1 MEDFGIILG
10 GLWQYVALDWLV
22 SDIGALAILRGALG
36 LVAGVLLIFILL
48 LRVDKRGDL
57 GDLDSDALESISSDS
72 IFLDS
77 ALLDS
82 RAQDLAESKI
92 TESKIHAAH
101 QTQAHHTN
109 HASHTN
115 CQNNAKHQTH
125 ARHPNHANH
134 ARHTS
139 HITRRQIFLWCAL
152 GGALCAFFGAFVDS
166 WLALA
171 WIWAFVALTIALCVW
186 DIAYFAVPDSQ
197 NLVLLFLAFI
207 AGFYPLI
214 FSDAPSVQ
222 DMFAPLNA
230 PNLLDMLATWRDIL
244 LGAGLLA
251 LVYMIGKMAF
261 HRQVI
266 GEADIVFCA
275 SMSGIIGFEN
285 MLLSIFWGCVCAS
298 LAVIF
303 SKILRQKRPAKIRTN
318 SMRAESSAN
327 AESKPSLKSS
337 APNQSAQ
344 SSAESKSS
352 ANKDSATL
360 HAATPNTKDT
370 KSTAIPFIPCVVAGL
385 IVGIFVGALL

>member
-10 GLWQYVALDWLV
+10 GLWQYVAIDWLV
-22 SDIGALAILRGALG
+22 SDINALTILRGALG
-36 LVAGVLLIFILL
+36 LMAGVLLIFILL

-57 GDLDSDALESISSDS
+57 DSDALESTSSDS

-77 ALLDS
+77 GVLDS
-82 RAQDLAESKI
+82 SARDLAESKI
-92 TESKIHAAH
+92 HATH
-101 QTQAHHTN
+101 QTQHQTQTHHAN
-109 HASHTN
+109 YASHTSHH
-115 CQNNAKHQTH
+115 NNESHQTH
-125 ARHPNHANH
+125 ARHPNHTNYT
-134 ARHTS
+134 RHTS

-166 WLALA
+166 WLMLA
-171 WIWAFVALTIALCVW
+171 WIWAFIALTIALCVW

-197 NLVLLFLAFI
+197 NLALLFLAFI

-214 FSDAPSVQ
+214 FSDAPSAQ

-285 MLLSIFWGCVCAS
+285 MLLSIFWGCVCV
-298 LAVIF
+298 LAW
-303 SKILRQKRPAKIRTN
+303 Q
-318 SMRAESSAN
+318 
-327 AESKPSLKSS
+327 
-337 APNQSAQ
+337 
-344 SSAESKSS
+344 
-352 ANKDSATL
+352 
-360 HAATPNTKDT
+360 
-370 KSTAIPFIPCVVAGL
+370 
-385 IVGIFVGALL
+385 